1 MRQVLLAT
9 ALFLASGCAPTVQTT
24 YLGAATNPEVR
35 SDMRIEVYS
44 TRAPE
49 CPFDELGLLRVL
61 TSPVLGFSEADALD
75 ALKQK
80 ARDLGADAIAGLS
93 DYHVPNE
100 FGSRLGLKGTAIRF
114 KDEACV
120 Q

>member
-1 MRQVLLAT
+1 MRAVRLAPVLSMAI
-9 ALFLASGCAPTVQTT
+9 GCAPTVQTT
-24 YLGAATNPEVR
+24 YLGTASNQEPR
-35 SDMRIEVYS
+35 SDMVIEVYS

-49 CPFDELGLLRVL
+49 CPYDELGLLRVL
-61 TSPVLGFSEADALD
+61 TSPAIGFSEADALG

-80 ARDLGADAIAGLS
+80 ARDMGADAIAALS
-93 DYHVPNE
+93 NYHVPDTA
-100 FGSRLGLKGTAIRF
+100 GARLGLKGTAIRF